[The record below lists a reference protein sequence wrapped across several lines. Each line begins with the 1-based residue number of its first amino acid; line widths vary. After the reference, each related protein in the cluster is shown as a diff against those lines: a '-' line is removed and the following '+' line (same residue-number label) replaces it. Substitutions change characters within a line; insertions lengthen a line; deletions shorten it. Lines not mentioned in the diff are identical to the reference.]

1 MRLFTPVMLGSLIAS
16 VPLATSPLAAQFEG
30 TVSMKLSNTGNGGD
44 MTVKVVEKGGKQ
56 ATIVMLP
63 SSAGPMAGMEMR
75 MIYDPQ
81 TNTAT
86 TLMPLP
92 PGMSQM
98 PALANAKGVKTVVD
112 FSKVSPSDASTN
124 DKVDVR
130 KLGTSEKIAG
140 LDCDDYEI
148 TSPKEKP
155 MRACI
160 TQSLGRFLYPQRGN
174 GMGGRGGSTPPPWSK
189 AFGDKPG
196 FPLKVWS
203 TDGNVAMEV
212 TSVEKGSVPAGAF
225 EIPDGYVDMSTLFR
239 GRGGR

>member
-56 ATIVMLP
+56 ATIATLP
-63 SSAGPMAGMEMR
+63 QSAGPVAGVEMR

-86 TLMPLP
+86 TLVPLP
-92 PGMSQM
+92 PGMSQL
-98 PALANAKGVKTVVD
+98 PALANAKGIKTVID
-112 FSKVSPSDASTN
+112 LSKMSPSDASAN
-124 DKVDVR
+124 DKVDVK

-140 LDCDDYEI
+140 FDCEDYEI

-160 TQSLGRFLYPQRGN
+160 TQSLGRFLLPQPGG
-174 GMGGRGGSTPPPWSK
+174 GMGGRGSPPPAWSK

-203 TDGNVAMEV
+203 ADGGVAMEV